1 MFYWNKTI
9 AIVKSHLQ
17 IYVTTEAVAVRCSVK
32 KVFLE
37 ILKNSQEN
45 TGARVSEALAKNEA
59 LAQVFSCKF
68 WEISKNTFSYR
79 TPLVAAF
86 VTSYVTSLCY
96 MFRVR

>member
-1 MFYWNKTI
+1 MFYCNKTI

-68 WEISKNTFSYR
+68 
-79 TPLVAAF
+79 
-86 VTSYVTSLCY
+86 
-96 MFRVR
+96 